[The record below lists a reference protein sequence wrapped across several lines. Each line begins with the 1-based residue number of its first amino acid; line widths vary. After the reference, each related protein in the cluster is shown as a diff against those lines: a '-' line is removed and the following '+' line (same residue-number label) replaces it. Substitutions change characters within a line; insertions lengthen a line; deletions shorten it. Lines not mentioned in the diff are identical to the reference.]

1 MAKKNTPEVKN
12 EQKVV
17 TKYDRKMEARKQQKI
32 KDARQEKIT
41 KTLAAAVVI
50 LLAASIIISAGIS
63 IISKSSALKGTY
75 IKIGDKE
82 LTKLEYDYFYNSAV
96 NNYLAA
102 YSSILPYMGLDTS
115 TCLLYTSP
123 SPRDR

>member
-41 KTLAAAVVI
+41 KTLAAAVGI
-50 LLAASIIISAGIS
+50 LLAARAQP
-63 IISKSSALKGTY
+63 LKG
-75 IKIGDKE
+75 
-82 LTKLEYDYFYNSAV
+82 LTLK
-96 NNYLAA
+96 
-102 YSSILPYMGLDTS
+102 
-115 TCLLYTSP
+115 
-123 SPRDR
+123 